1 MHINQSKITTDI
13 ENEHAFFSNLGD
25 GREYFKG
32 LLEESFVPQNI
43 SDPEDKTFEESTE
56 SIAEC
61 AREYIIPKPNR
72 KKGTKKKDISDIIVF
87 DGGTQKK
94 QTILKRSDI
103 MDMYQGD
110 EWLSTKLIDA
120 YLSNL
125 VVPDLHRYQD
135 TTRFKCHYVDMSV
148 MKFTLE
154 ENYFTL
160 GYTVKFEKLLKN
172 KLGNPNDYD
181 VIFFGGTDDL
191 SHFFLLAL
199 MPESNKIFYL

>member
-1 MHINQSKITTDI
+1 MHIKHTNITTNI
-13 ENEHAFFSNLGD
+13 EDDHPFSSNLRD

-32 LLEESFVPQNI
+32 LFQESFVPQNI

-56 SIAEC
+56 LIAEC
-61 AREYIIPKPNR
+61 AREYVIPKQNR
-72 KKGTKKKDISDIIVF
+72 KKGTKKKDISDVIVF

-94 QTILKRSDI
+94 QTILKRTNI
-103 MDMYQGD
+103 MEMYQGD

-125 VVPDLHRYQD
+125 IIPDLYRYKD

-154 ENYFTL
+154 QNYFTL

-181 VIFFGGTDDL
+181 VIFFGGTY
-191 SHFFLLAL
+191 FLEVQ
-199 MPESNKIFYL
+199 MT